1 MKTKICLYGASSDI
15 EYMISKL
22 KEYNMPIYDLLGG
35 IIDKRKEKWG
45 EVICGLHVYQPSEL
59 REYDI
64 AIITGSYFDS
74 MAKDIK
80 KINPEIVIFVFP
92 YIYVMSVCEKNKD
105 YEELK
110 RINIEFVKNY
120 SRCREL
126 YSQNV
131 ITDRILRYHLLCRM
145 VLPFELLPYEVCK
158 GNQIDNDYFSQRMLE
173 QLADVVFIDCGAYIG
188 DTIIPLISKKES
200 IFKKIYAIEP
210 EQNNYNLLV
219 DEVKRN
225 GYNEKV
231 ICIKIGLGKEHK
243 QVYFS
248 NKQDCASK
256 SKEKT
261 CDVVQITMLDLL
273 EIEDTAS
280 EYIVKMD
287 VEGEELQVIQGAK
300 QFIKEKRPI
309 LAVCVYHRFSDI
321 WEIPEMINEICPEYK
336 FYLRG
341 GLHSFLLAIPNS
353 RLNIINVIDE
363 ENT

>member
-200 IFKKIYAIEP
+200 IFKKIY
-210 EQNNYNLLV
+210 
-219 DEVKRN
+219 
-225 GYNEKV
+225 
-231 ICIKIGLGKEHK
+231 
-243 QVYFS
+243 S
-248 NKQDCASK
+248 
-256 SKEKT
+256 
-261 CDVVQITMLDLL
+261 
-273 EIEDTAS
+273 
-280 EYIVKMD
+280 
-287 VEGEELQVIQGAK
+287 
-300 QFIKEKRPI
+300 
-309 LAVCVYHRFSDI
+309 
-321 WEIPEMINEICPEYK
+321 
-336 FYLRG
+336 
-341 GLHSFLLAIPNS
+341 
-353 RLNIINVIDE
+353 
-363 ENT
+363 